1 MDKKLFWLYLTSM
14 WLSIRLIMFEKYPLL
29 LKILWWTPLLFLALL
44 AHFILPWSELAILLF
59 GFLVQGK
66 FYKMMEPLKAL
77 LIRKG
82 DRVEFAQ
89 DQQEGYVQKFES
101 AKVLR
106 KMRGEDVALSGLFDK
121 ALITLYSH
129 FYLMEQEDKNIV
141 VPYEWILAIEIEEL
155 EEVA

>member
-1 MDKKLFWLYLTSM
+1 
-14 WLSIRLIMFEKYPLL
+14 
-29 LKILWWTPLLFLALL
+29 
-44 AHFILPWSELAILLF
+44 
-59 GFLVQGK
+59 
-66 FYKMMEPLKAL
+66 MEPFKAL

-82 DRVEFAQ
+82 DRVEFAK

-121 ALITLYSH
+121 ELIALYSH

-141 VPYEWILAIEIEEL
+141 VPYEWILSLEIEEL
-155 EEVA
+155 EED

>member
-1 MDKKLFWLYLTSM
+1 M
-14 WLSIRLIMFEKYPLL
+14 WLSIRLIIFEKYPLVM
-29 LKILWWTPLLFLALL
+29 KILWWVPLLSIALI
-44 AHFILPWSELAILLF
+44 AHFILPWSEMAVVLLGLLAQNM
-59 GFLVQGK
+59 V
-66 FYKMMEPLKAL
+66 YKLMEPMKAY

-89 DQQEGYVQKFES
+89 DEQDGYVQKFES

-121 ALITLYSH
+121 ELIGFYSH

-141 VPYEWILAIEIEEL
+141 VPYEWILGLEIEAL
-155 EEVA
+155 ETEV